1 MHIKQDSLKLCQL
14 LVLRITKITAAN
26 AVLDTCLFIHLYY
39 LLNVHITLEKVGWNE

>member
-14 LVLRITKITAAN
+14 LVLRVTKVPTAN
-26 AVLDTCLFIHLYY
+26 AVHDTCLFIYLYY